1 MKYADIKLNPH
12 KARHWFVTTR
22 LREIHNIS
30 KNESEIH
37 QRKNELIKY
46 MKWKNPD
53 TIRVYEHYFD
63 EENIENH
70 MIKCLKT
77 CKK

>member
-1 MKYADIKLNPH
+1 
-12 KARHWFVTTR
+12 
-22 LREIHNIS
+22 
-30 KNESEIH
+30 
-37 QRKNELIKY
+37 

-77 CKK
+77 CKNEIEYEQSKR